1 MSNSTRLTV
10 NGLRHYRCEGV
21 DVPLPSV
28 TSILS
33 ATQSAETQRKLA
45 HWNALNPGVADA
57 AAARGSWIHEAV
69 ENHIRGIT
77 VNPRED
83 LKPYW
88 VDVPEKV
95 DELIGSGRVL
105 WSEKPYNQPSW
116 SRYVG
121 DDGVGRIHY
130 YDAPSGHGWAGCC
143 DIIYKDSNGEIILG
157 DFKTSVGPY
166 SAKFPSS
173 KADIPKNLK
182 KALISGV
189 FKFKKTKLQLAAY
202 TIAAEKCLGIKISKT
217 QIIVSTPIPDY
228 SVQVFSF
235 GEKDIEKDKENWWQI
250 VRKYYDTHNVTG

>member
-1 MSNSTRLTV
+1 MSSSTRLTV

-21 DVPLPSV
+21 NVPLPSV

-69 ENHIRGIT
+69 ENHIRGIK

-105 WSEKPYNQPSW
+105 WSEKPFNQPSW

-130 YDAPSGHGWAGCC
+130 YDTPTGHGWAGCC
-143 DIIYKDSNGEIILG
+143 DIIYEDSNGEIILG

-173 KADIPKNLK
+173 KGDIPENLK

-189 FKFKKTKLQLAAY
+189 FKFRKTKLQLAAY

-217 QIIVSTPIPDY
+217 QIIVSTPVPDY

-250 VRKYYDTHNVTG
+250 VRKYYDTHDVTG

>member
-1 MSNSTRLTV
+1 MQDTRVTIK
-10 NGLRHYRCEGV
+10 GLRHYRCEGV

-57 AAARGSWIHEAV
+57 AASRGTFVHEAV
-69 ENHIRGIT
+69 ENHLRGIT

-88 VDVPEKV
+88 KDLPEKV
-95 DELIGSGRVL
+95 DELLEGGRVL
-105 WSEKPYNQPSW
+105 WSEKPFNKPEWYK
-116 SRYVG
+116 YVG
-121 DDGVGRIHY
+121 EDGVGRIHY
-130 YDAPSGHGWAGCC
+130 YDKDKKLGWSGCC
-143 DIIYKDSNGEIILG
+143 DIIYEDNNGQIILG

-166 SAKFPSS
+166 SGKFPSS
-173 KADIPKNLK
+173 KSDIPEDLR

-189 FKFKKTKLQLAAY
+189 FKLKKTKLQLAAY
-202 TIAAEKCLGIKISKT
+202 TIAAEECLGIKITKT
-217 QIIVSTPIPDY
+217 QIIVSTPLPDY

-235 GEKDIEKDKENWWQI
+235 GENEIEKDKDNWWQL
-250 VRKYYDTHNVTG
+250 VRKYYEMHELTQ